1 MVAFSIENGVPS
13 EKNPEEERMVSDLER
28 ARLTRPGATDAEL
41 IIELAERLLEELD
54 LSPAVDHA
62 IVASFRDVVR
72 IEEANIDWSGHIAW
86 TSDGLVITVNA
97 AHPRPR
103 QRFTALHE
111 VVHTF
116 FPGFSMQTQYRC
128 HPGIADGLV
137 RPGDPALEKLCDVGA
152 AELLLPRRP
161 FLNDLTGM
169 AITSS
174 LVRDLATRYEASL
187 EATARRIVT
196 LNPEPTLFIA
206 LEVSCKPTQPNSSPA
221 LRIQYHYSSGQWPF
235 IPKYKSA
242 TDSSVFYRAIL
253 DGASDELT
261 SLAGLGIPQIDN
273 VHIGAIYSPYNDNNG
288 DLHMRVL
295 AVITRPATL
304 GRS

>member
-1 MVAFSIENGVPS
+1 
-13 EKNPEEERMVSDLER
+13 MVSDLER
-28 ARLTRPGATDAEL
+28 ARLTRPGAADDEL
-41 IIELAERLLEELD
+41 LIELAECVLEELD

-72 IEEANIDWSGHIAW
+72 IEEADIDWSGHISW

-128 HPGIADGLV
+128 LPSIANGLV
-137 RPGDPALEKLCDVGA
+137 HPGDPAVEKLCDAGA
-152 AELLLPRRP
+152 AELLFPRRP
-161 FLNDLTGM
+161 FLNDLTGNTM
-169 AITSS
+169 TSS
-174 LVRDLATRYEASL
+174 LLRGLATRYEASL

-196 LNPEPTLFIA
+196 LNSEPTLFIA
-206 LEVSCKPTQPNSSPA
+206 FEVSRKPSQPNNSPA

-235 IPKYKSA
+235 IPKYKA
-242 TDSSVFYRAIL
+242 APDDSVFYRAIL
-253 DGASDELT
+253 DGASDEVT
-261 SLAGLGIPQIDN
+261 SLASLGMPQIDN
-273 VHIGAIYSPYNDNNG
+273 AHVSAIYSPYYDNNG

-295 AVITRPATL
+295 AVITRPVHT
-304 GRS
+304 GERRG